1 MLDIYAW
8 HVSDCQIRRLEDDRD
23 AVFSVSPSE
32 GVIPPE
38 DEVVITTTYSPV
50 STGTFSRD
58 HYEIVTTGGNKVRP
72 GNLRAP
78 TTHREKCCGIVRR

>member
-1 MLDIYAW
+1 MLGMYC
-8 HVSDCQIRRLEDDRD
+8 DCQIHRLEGDRD

-38 DEVVITTTYSPV
+38 DEVVITITYSPV

-58 HYEIVTTGGNKVRP
+58 HYEIVTTGGNKVSP
-72 GNLRAP
+72 GSL
-78 TTHREKCCGIVRR
+78 C

>member
-1 MLDIYAW
+1 M
-8 HVSDCQIRRLEDDRD
+8 
-23 AVFSVSPSE
+23 SPSE

-58 HYEIVTTGGNKVRP
+58 HYEIVTTGGNKVSP
-72 GNLRAP
+72 GSLCSFQVRYFGAGGSTAALCWWKGFSTETES
-78 TTHREKCCGIVRR
+78 TTLGAGAVPA

>member
-1 MLDIYAW
+1 MIDNHAW
-8 HVSDCQIRRLEDDRD
+8 HASDCQIHRLESDRD

-38 DEVVITTTYSPV
+38 DEMVITTTYSPV

-58 HYEIVTTGGNKVRP
+58 HYEIVTTGGNKVTPRSLSLYR
-72 GNLRAP
+72 G
-78 TTHREKCCGIVRR
+78 T